1 MTELVLTPHLFYG
14 YQQLIVSIAALLI
27 VGRLLEPFWGLK
39 EFLKFII
46 FVNFYAS
53 ASTFV
58 LAIFLYYLSRREDF
72 LYVSVSGFHGVLA
85 GFLVAVK
92 RIMPD
97 QEVSVLFKLHAK
109 WLPSVM
115 VVLAL
120 VASLFLNQPMHYV
133 LFIVFG
139 TYGA

>member
-1 MTELVLTPHLFYG
+1 MGVVAGRFFCYGNELGF
-14 YQQLIVSIAALLI
+14 SC
-27 VGRLLEPFWGLK
+27 R
-39 EFLKFII
+39 
-46 FVNFYAS
+46 
-53 ASTFV
+53 
-58 LAIFLYYLSRREDF
+58 
-72 LYVSVSGFHGVLA
+72 YVSVSGFHGVLA

-92 RIMPD
+92 QIMPD

-120 VASLFLNQPMHYV
+120 VTSLFLNQPMHYV